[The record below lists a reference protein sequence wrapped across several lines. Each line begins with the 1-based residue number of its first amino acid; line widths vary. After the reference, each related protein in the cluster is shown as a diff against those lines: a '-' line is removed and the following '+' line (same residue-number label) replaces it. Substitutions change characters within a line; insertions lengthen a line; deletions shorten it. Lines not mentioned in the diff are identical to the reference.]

1 VPLAQNVPSD
11 KLITALAE
19 SIKDTVKE
27 VSPPA
32 WSAYSKTGIHVDR
45 IPSQPDFWYARCAS
59 LLRRLYIDGPVGT
72 ERLRSVYGGRT
83 KKGMCNEHFYKS
95 GASSLRKAL
104 QQLESAG
111 LVTKSGN
118 KGRILTDKGVSF
130 VDRSAYKLL
139 RDLEKDMPE
148 LKKYLTVKAE

>member
-1 VPLAQNVPSD
+1 VPLVKNVPAD
-11 KLITALAE
+11 KLIAAVAE
-19 SIKDTVKE
+19 YLKENVKE

-32 WSAYSKTGIHVDR
+32 WSKHSKTGIHVDR
-45 IPSQPDFWYARCAS
+45 IPSQPDFWYLRCAS
-59 LLRRLYIDGPVGT
+59 LLRRLYVNGPVGT

-95 GASSLRKAL
+95 GASALRKGL

-111 LVTKSGN
+111 LVAKAGTE
-118 KGRILTDKGVSF
+118 GRVLTDKGSSV
-130 VDRSAYKLL
+130 VDRAAYKLL

-148 LKKYLTVKAE
+148 LKKYLTAKAK